1 MKKLVVS
8 MKSTEKM
15 FSEFKKKAK
24 QISSSKVSA
33 PAHYEISF
41 ESKRD
46 FKKFISNISVLI
58 SILNLKPKSIYQLA
72 TMTNKDISNMKKIIN
87 FFEEVGAIRIEQK
100 KVNGRI
106 IKTPIVDY
114 KKIEFHLKVA

>member
-1 MKKLVVS
+1 MKKLIVS

-15 FSEFKKKAK
+15 FSEFKKKTK
-24 QISSSKVSA
+24 QIASGKI
-33 PAHYEISF
+33 PASTHYEISF

-46 FKKFISNISVLI
+46 FNKFISNISVLI
-58 SILNLKPKSIYQLA
+58 SILNLKPRSIYQLA

-87 FFEEVGAIRIEQK
+87 FFEEVGAVRIEEK

-106 IKTPIVDY
+106 VKTPIVDY
-114 KKIEFHLKVA
+114 KKIEFHLKAA

>member
-24 QISSSKVSA
+24 QISSSKVS
-33 PAHYEISF
+33 PSTHYEISF

-46 FKKFISNISVLI
+46 FNKFISNISVLI

-87 FFEEVGAIRIEQK
+87 FFEEVGAIRIEEK

-106 IKTPIVDY
+106 VKTPIVDY
-114 KKIEFHLKVA
+114 KKIEFHLKDA